1 MKNKHEYVC
10 INCPL
15 SCSLE
20 LFEEDGEVLEVQG
33 AECKIGKK
41 YAEEEFKNPR
51 RMVTT
56 TVLIEGGELPLLPVR
71 SKSSIPKVLVKEAVK
86 ALADV
91 VIKAPVKSGDIIYP
105 NIVDTGVDIV
115 ASRDLPKAPSQ
126 G

>member
-1 MKNKHEYVC
+1 MKNKHQYVC

-20 LFEEDGEVLEVQG
+20 LLEEKGEVAEVQG

-71 SKSSIPKVLVKEAVK
+71 SKSSIPKALVGEAVK

-91 VIKAPVKSGDIIYP
+91 VVKAPVKSGDIIYP

-115 ASRDLPKAPSQ
+115 ASRDLPKASS
-126 G
+126 